1 MSWSNCY
8 VFLPGTNTAAMPRGA
23 LAAYRWPA
31 LSNIVSDGSWCDR
44 SMIIGPC
51 DLRETNSLCSH
62 EPTGGC
68 DHHAFL
74 VSTSAINDLELD
86 PLTEGYQG
94 NGLIT
99 CSVFGV

>member
-8 VFLPGTNTAAMPRGA
+8 VFLPGTNTAAMPRGG
-23 LAAYRWPA
+23 LAAYRWPG

-74 VSTSAINDLELD
+74 EDCAVVAWLRLATKTSSPSTSGCLNNQL
-86 PLTEGYQG
+86 
-94 NGLIT
+94 
-99 CSVFGV
+99 

>member
-8 VFLPGTNTAAMPRGA
+8 VFLPGTNTAAMPRGG
-23 LAAYRWPA
+23 LAAYRWPG

-68 DHHAFL
+68 DRHAFL
-74 VSTSAINDLELD
+74 VSTSAMPWSWIASKMNSWQVRDILN
-86 PLTEGYQG
+86 Y
-94 NGLIT
+94 GLYAW
-99 CSVFGV
+99 